1 MKIKKALAV
10 ILASTTIFSMTPGTA
25 WAAEELSEEVV
36 IEDEAVSDLEE
47 PETDIEEIQDESD
60 DTEAEVD
67 AFSDEETTEKQL
79 ENNEA
84 LESASLFSDTEED
97 TIAVGIS
104 GKIVANGTDPWNKD
118 VTWTLY
124 DDGELV
130 FDGSGTME
138 DYTESKLPAWY
149 QYREKVTSVVVNDGI
164 QNIGEYTFYDL
175 YKLKFAKI
183 GAGCSKTGGHVFEK
197 CTNLVSVELPEGM
210 TSIGQY
216 MFTDCSS
223 LTDIDLPEGIS
234 NIAYQAFRGC
244 SSLKKVIIP
253 DKVTIIH
260 WNAFQNCSSL
270 EEINIPDRVTEIQ
283 ESAFSGC
290 SSLKKIDIPE
300 SVTNID
306 FYAFKG
312 CNGLES
318 IEFPGSLTNMGW
330 NTISGCENLKR
341 VKFADGFRSIAPFN
355 GCPKLTEI
363 IIPDTVTAIGNI
375 TNCTSLESIYI
386 PEGVNYVGSFGG
398 CSKLRSVRYAGSE
411 TSWNALNASVDNAK
425 VYYNYDPNHEH
436 SYELTVMT
444 PNTCTTNGT
453 GEEICTLCGE
463 YYEEIIP
470 ASHTWDEG
478 KVTTTATCTEAGV
491 KTYTCTVCNETKTEE
506 ISATGHQHTEIEN
519 KKDATC
525 SEAGYTGDQVC
536 KDCGTVIEKGTAI
549 AKKNHTWDDGEVTT
563 PATCE
568 EKGEK
573 IYICTVCNET
583 KTEEISA
590 TGHQHTEIENKKD
603 STCSEAGY
611 TGDKVCKDCNTVI
624 ETGTVIAKKGHTW
637 NNGEVTEKPTCE
649 EVGVKT
655 YTCANCG
662 NTKTEDIPATGHT
675 EVKDAAVE
683 ATCEKSGLTEGSHC
697 SVCEKVLEAQ
707 KIIPATGH
715 KWNTGEITKEATCE
729 EKGEKTYTCANCG
742 NTTTEEIPATG
753 HTEVKDE
760 AVEATCEKDGLT
772 EGSHCSVC
780 GKVLEEQKA
789 VLATGHSWNAG
800 EITKKAT
807 CEEVGVKTYTCA
819 NCGNTKTEDIPATG
833 HTEVKDAAVE
843 ATCEKS
849 GLTEGSHCSVCE
861 KVLEAQKIIP
871 ATGHKWNT
879 GEITK
884 EATCEEKGEK
894 TYTCANCGNTTTE
907 EIPVTGHTEVK
918 DKAVEA
924 TCEKDGLTE
933 GSHCSVCKKVL
944 KAQETIPS
952 TGHKFGAWKTT
963 HPADVFS
970 VEKQSR
976 SCSEC
981 GKEEEREVGSKLE
994 KTITVSVSSFP
1005 LKMKQKTKV
1014 LKVTGLADGDSIV
1027 SWKSSN
1033 TKIVKVSGKSNGT
1046 STITAGKKTGK
1057 ARITITLK
1065 SGLKKVITV
1074 SVQKNTVK
1082 TKKISGVSKN
1092 LKLKRKQKV
1101 ILHPVI
1107 APLTSAQKI
1116 TYKSNN
1122 TKIVTVNSKGQITAK
1137 KKGTAVITV
1146 KSGNKTTKCK
1156 VTVK

>member
-1 MKIKKALAV
+1 M
-10 ILASTTIFSMTPGTA
+10 
-25 WAAEELSEEVV
+25 
-36 IEDEAVSDLEE
+36 
-47 PETDIEEIQDESD
+47 
-60 DTEAEVD
+60 
-67 AFSDEETTEKQL
+67 
-79 ENNEA
+79 
-84 LESASLFSDTEED
+84 
-97 TIAVGIS
+97 
-104 GKIVANGTDPWNKD
+104 
-118 VTWTLY
+118 
-124 DDGELV
+124 
-130 FDGSGTME
+130 
-138 DYTESKLPAWY
+138 
-149 QYREKVTSVVVNDGI
+149 
-164 QNIGEYTFYDL
+164 
-175 YKLKFAKI
+175 
-183 GAGCSKTGGHVFEK
+183 
-197 CTNLVSVELPEGM
+197 
-210 TSIGQY
+210 
-216 MFTDCSS
+216 
-223 LTDIDLPEGIS
+223 
-234 NIAYQAFRGC
+234 
-244 SSLKKVIIP
+244 
-253 DKVTIIH
+253 
-260 WNAFQNCSSL
+260 
-270 EEINIPDRVTEIQ
+270 
-283 ESAFSGC
+283 
-290 SSLKKIDIPE
+290 
-300 SVTNID
+300 
-306 FYAFKG
+306 
-312 CNGLES
+312 
-318 IEFPGSLTNMGW
+318 
-330 NTISGCENLKR
+330 
-341 VKFADGFRSIAPFN
+341 
-355 GCPKLTEI
+355 
-363 IIPDTVTAIGNI
+363 
-375 TNCTSLESIYI
+375 
-386 PEGVNYVGSFGG
+386 
-398 CSKLRSVRYAGSE
+398 
-411 TSWNALNASVDNAK
+411 
-425 VYYNYDPNHEH
+425 
-436 SYELTVMT
+436 
-444 PNTCTTNGT
+444 
-453 GEEICTLCGE
+453 
-463 YYEEIIP
+463 
-470 ASHTWDEG
+470 
-478 KVTTTATCTEAGV
+478 

-649 EVGVKT
+649 ETGEKT
-655 YTCANCG
+655 YICANCG
-662 NTKTEDIPATGHT
+662 NTKTEEIPATGHT
-675 EVKDAAVE
+675 EVKDEAVAE
-683 ATCEKSGLTEGSHC
+683 TCEKDGLTEGSHC
-697 SVCEKVLEAQ
+697 SVCKKVLKAQ
-707 KIIPATGH
+707 ERVSATGH
-715 KWNTGEITKEATCE
+715 I
-729 EKGEKTYTCANCG
+729 
-742 NTTTEEIPATG
+742 
-753 HTEVKDE
+753 EVKDE

-780 GKVLEEQKA
+780 KKVLKA
-789 VLATGHSWNAG
+789 QET
-800 EITKKAT
+800 
-807 CEEVGVKTYTCA
+807 
-819 NCGNTKTEDIPATG
+819 
-833 HTEVKDAAVE
+833 
-843 ATCEKS
+843 
-849 GLTEGSHCSVCE
+849 
-861 KVLEAQKIIP
+861 IP

-884 EATCEEKGEK
+884 EATCEEKGVK
-894 TYTCANCGNTTTE
+894 TYTCANCEKIRTE
-907 EIPVTGHTEVK
+907 EIPATGHTEVK
-918 DKAVEA
+918 DEAVAA

-933 GSHCSVCKKVL
+933 GSHCSVCEKVL
-944 KAQETIPS
+944 EAQETIPS

>member
-1 MKIKKALAV
+1 M
-10 ILASTTIFSMTPGTA
+10 
-25 WAAEELSEEVV
+25 
-36 IEDEAVSDLEE
+36 
-47 PETDIEEIQDESD
+47 
-60 DTEAEVD
+60 
-67 AFSDEETTEKQL
+67 
-79 ENNEA
+79 
-84 LESASLFSDTEED
+84 
-97 TIAVGIS
+97 
-104 GKIVANGTDPWNKD
+104 
-118 VTWTLY
+118 
-124 DDGELV
+124 
-130 FDGSGTME
+130 
-138 DYTESKLPAWY
+138 
-149 QYREKVTSVVVNDGI
+149 
-164 QNIGEYTFYDL
+164 
-175 YKLKFAKI
+175 
-183 GAGCSKTGGHVFEK
+183 
-197 CTNLVSVELPEGM
+197 
-210 TSIGQY
+210 
-216 MFTDCSS
+216 
-223 LTDIDLPEGIS
+223 
-234 NIAYQAFRGC
+234 
-244 SSLKKVIIP
+244 
-253 DKVTIIH
+253 
-260 WNAFQNCSSL
+260 

-649 EVGVKT
+649 ETGEKT
-655 YTCANCG
+655 YICANCG
-662 NTKTEDIPATGHT
+662 NTKTEEIPATGHT
-675 EVKDAAVE
+675 EVKDEAVAE
-683 ATCEKSGLTEGSHC
+683 TCEKDGLTEGSHC
-697 SVCEKVLEAQ
+697 SVCKKVLKAQ
-707 KIIPATGH
+707 ERVSATGH
-715 KWNTGEITKEATCE
+715 I
-729 EKGEKTYTCANCG
+729 
-742 NTTTEEIPATG
+742 
-753 HTEVKDE
+753 EVKDE

-780 GKVLEEQKA
+780 KKVLKA
-789 VLATGHSWNAG
+789 QET
-800 EITKKAT
+800 
-807 CEEVGVKTYTCA
+807 
-819 NCGNTKTEDIPATG
+819 
-833 HTEVKDAAVE
+833 
-843 ATCEKS
+843 
-849 GLTEGSHCSVCE
+849 
-861 KVLEAQKIIP
+861 IP

-884 EATCEEKGEK
+884 EATCEEKGVK
-894 TYTCANCGNTTTE
+894 TYTCANCEKIRTE
-907 EIPVTGHTEVK
+907 EIPATGHTEVK
-918 DKAVEA
+918 DEAVAA

-994 KTITVSVSSFP
+994 KTMTVSVSSFP

-1046 STITAGKKTGK
+1046 STVTAGKKTGK

-1092 LKLKRKQKV
+1092 LKLKRKQKAT
-1101 ILHPVI
+1101 LHPVI

>member
-1 MKIKKALAV
+1 M
-10 ILASTTIFSMTPGTA
+10 
-25 WAAEELSEEVV
+25 
-36 IEDEAVSDLEE
+36 
-47 PETDIEEIQDESD
+47 
-60 DTEAEVD
+60 
-67 AFSDEETTEKQL
+67 
-79 ENNEA
+79 
-84 LESASLFSDTEED
+84 
-97 TIAVGIS
+97 
-104 GKIVANGTDPWNKD
+104 
-118 VTWTLY
+118 
-124 DDGELV
+124 
-130 FDGSGTME
+130 
-138 DYTESKLPAWY
+138 
-149 QYREKVTSVVVNDGI
+149 
-164 QNIGEYTFYDL
+164 
-175 YKLKFAKI
+175 
-183 GAGCSKTGGHVFEK
+183 FEK

-270 EEINIPDRVTEIQ
+270 EEINIPDKVTEIQ

-649 EVGVKT
+649 ETGEKT
-655 YTCANCG
+655 YICANCG
-662 NTKTEDIPATGHT
+662 NTKTEEIPATGHT
-675 EVKDAAVE
+675 EVKDEAVAE
-683 ATCEKSGLTEGSHC
+683 TCEKDGLTEGSHC
-697 SVCEKVLEAQ
+697 SVCKKVLKAQ
-707 KIIPATGH
+707 ERVSATGH
-715 KWNTGEITKEATCE
+715 I
-729 EKGEKTYTCANCG
+729 
-742 NTTTEEIPATG
+742 
-753 HTEVKDE
+753 EVKDE

-780 GKVLEEQKA
+780 KKVLKA
-789 VLATGHSWNAG
+789 QET
-800 EITKKAT
+800 
-807 CEEVGVKTYTCA
+807 
-819 NCGNTKTEDIPATG
+819 
-833 HTEVKDAAVE
+833 
-843 ATCEKS
+843 
-849 GLTEGSHCSVCE
+849 
-861 KVLEAQKIIP
+861 IP

-884 EATCEEKGEK
+884 EATCEEKGVK
-894 TYTCANCGNTTTE
+894 TYTCANCEKIRTE
-907 EIPVTGHTEVK
+907 EIPATGHTEVK
-918 DKAVEA
+918 DEAVAA

-933 GSHCSVCKKVL
+933 GSHCSVCEKVL
-944 KAQETIPS
+944 EAQETIPS

>member
-649 EVGVKT
+649 ETGEKT
-655 YTCANCG
+655 YICANCG
-662 NTKTEDIPATGHT
+662 NTKTEEIPATGHT
-675 EVKDAAVE
+675 EVKDEAVAE
-683 ATCEKSGLTEGSHC
+683 TCEKDGLTEGSHC
-697 SVCEKVLEAQ
+697 SVCKKVLKAQERVSATGHIEVKDEAVEATCEKDGLTEGSHCSVCKKVLKAQ
-707 KIIPATGH
+707 ERVSATGHIEVKDEAVEATCEKDGLTEGSHCSVCKKVLKAQETIPATGH

-742 NTTTEEIPATG
+742 NT
-753 HTEVKDE
+753 K
-760 AVEATCEKDGLT
+760 
-772 EGSHCSVC
+772 
-780 GKVLEEQKA
+780 
-789 VLATGHSWNAG
+789 
-800 EITKKAT
+800 
-807 CEEVGVKTYTCA
+807 
-819 NCGNTKTEDIPATG
+819 
-833 HTEVKDAAVE
+833 
-843 ATCEKS
+843 
-849 GLTEGSHCSVCE
+849 
-861 KVLEAQKIIP
+861 
-871 ATGHKWNT
+871 
-879 GEITK
+879 
-884 EATCEEKGEK
+884 
-894 TYTCANCGNTTTE
+894 TE

-918 DKAVEA
+918 DEAVEA

-994 KTITVSVSSFP
+994 KTMTVSVSSFP

-1046 STITAGKKTGK
+1046 STVTAGKKTGK

>member
-519 KKDATC
+519 KKDSTC

>member
-1 MKIKKALAV
+1 MEEIHMKIKKALAV

-649 EVGVKT
+649 ETGEKT
-655 YTCANCG
+655 YICANCG
-662 NTKTEDIPATGHT
+662 NTKTEEIPATGHT
-675 EVKDAAVE
+675 EVKDEAVAE
-683 ATCEKSGLTEGSHC
+683 TCEKDGLTEGSHC
-697 SVCEKVLEAQ
+697 SVCKKVLKAQ
-707 KIIPATGH
+707 
-715 KWNTGEITKEATCE
+715 ERVS
-729 EKGEKTYTCANCG
+729 
-742 NTTTEEIPATG
+742 ATG

-843 ATCEKS
+843 ATCEKD

-861 KVLEAQKIIP
+861 KVLE
-871 ATGHKWNT
+871 
-879 GEITK
+879 
-884 EATCEEKGEK
+884 
-894 TYTCANCGNTTTE
+894 
-907 EIPVTGHTEVK
+907 
-918 DKAVEA
+918 
-924 TCEKDGLTE
+924 
-933 GSHCSVCKKVL
+933 
-944 KAQETIPS
+944 AQETIPS

-1092 LKLKRKQKV
+1092 LKLKRKQKAT
-1101 ILHPVI
+1101 LHPVI
-1107 APLTSAQKI
+1107 APLTSIQKI
-1116 TYKSNN
+1116 TYKSSN
-1122 TKIVTVNSKGQITAK
+1122 TKIATVNSKGQITAK
-1137 KKGTAVITV
+1137 KKGTTVITV

>member
-649 EVGVKT
+649 ETGEKT
-655 YTCANCG
+655 YICANCG
-662 NTKTEDIPATGHT
+662 NTK
-675 EVKDAAVE
+675 
-683 ATCEKSGLTEGSHC
+683 
-697 SVCEKVLEAQ
+697 
-707 KIIPATGH
+707 
-715 KWNTGEITKEATCE
+715 
-729 EKGEKTYTCANCG
+729 
-742 NTTTEEIPATG
+742 TEEIPATG

-760 AVEATCEKDGLT
+760 AVAE
-772 EGSHCSVC
+772 
-780 GKVLEEQKA
+780 
-789 VLATGHSWNAG
+789 
-800 EITKKAT
+800 
-807 CEEVGVKTYTCA
+807 
-819 NCGNTKTEDIPATG
+819 
-833 HTEVKDAAVE
+833 
-843 ATCEKS
+843 
-849 GLTEGSHCSVCE
+849 
-861 KVLEAQKIIP
+861 
-871 ATGHKWNT
+871 
-879 GEITK
+879 
-884 EATCEEKGEK
+884 
-894 TYTCANCGNTTTE
+894 
-907 EIPVTGHTEVK
+907 
-918 DKAVEA
+918 

-944 KAQETIPS
+944 KAQERVSATGHIEVKDEAVEATCEKDGLTERKLTAPS
-952 TGHKFGAWKTT
+952 ATKVLTSTGRQYRQTGHKFGAWKTT

-1092 LKLKRKQKV
+1092 LKLKRKQKAT
-1101 ILHPVI
+1101 LHPVI
-1107 APLTSAQKI
+1107 APLTSIQKI
-1116 TYKSNN
+1116 TYKSSN
-1122 TKIVTVNSKGQITAK
+1122 TKIATVNSKGQITAK
-1137 KKGTAVITV
+1137 KKGTTVITV

>member
-1 MKIKKALAV
+1 MKIKKALGV

-60 DTEAEVD
+60 DTDAEVD
-67 AFSDEETTEKQL
+67 DFSDEETTEKQL

-649 EVGVKT
+649 ETGEKT
-655 YTCANCG
+655 YICANCG
-662 NTKTEDIPATGHT
+662 NTKTEEIPATGHT
-675 EVKDAAVE
+675 EVKDEAVAE
-683 ATCEKSGLTEGSHC
+683 TCEKDGLTEGSHC
-697 SVCEKVLEAQ
+697 SVCKKVLKAQ
-707 KIIPATGH
+707 ERVSATGH
-715 KWNTGEITKEATCE
+715 I
-729 EKGEKTYTCANCG
+729 
-742 NTTTEEIPATG
+742 
-753 HTEVKDE
+753 EVKDE

-780 GKVLEEQKA
+780 KKVLKA
-789 VLATGHSWNAG
+789 QETIPATGHKWNAG

-807 CEEVGVKTYTCA
+807 CEEKGEKTYTCA
-819 NCGNTKTEDIPATG
+819 NCGNTKAEEIPATG
-833 HTEVKDAAVE
+833 HAEVKDEAVE
-843 ATCEKS
+843 ATCEKD
-849 GLTEGSHCSVCE
+849 GLTEGSHCSVCK
-861 KVLEAQKIIP
+861 KVLKAQETIP

-884 EATCEEKGEK
+884 EATCEEKGVK
-894 TYTCANCGNTTTE
+894 TYTCANCEKIRTE
-907 EIPVTGHTEVK
+907 EIPATGHTEVK
-918 DKAVEA
+918 DEAVAA

-1046 STITAGKKTGK
+1046 STVTAGKKTGK

-1092 LKLKRKQKV
+1092 LKLKRKQKAT
-1101 ILHPVI
+1101 LHPVI
-1107 APLTSAQKI
+1107 APLTSIQKI
-1116 TYKSNN
+1116 TYKSSN
-1122 TKIVTVNSKGQITAK
+1122 TKIATVNSKGQITAK
-1137 KKGTAVITV
+1137 KKGTTVITV

>member
-1 MKIKKALAV
+1 MEEIHMKIKKALAV

-270 EEINIPDRVTEIQ
+270 EEINIPDKVTEIQ

-649 EVGVKT
+649 ETGEKT
-655 YTCANCG
+655 YICANCG
-662 NTKTEDIPATGHT
+662 NTKTEEIPATGHT
-675 EVKDAAVE
+675 EVKDEAVAE
-683 ATCEKSGLTEGSHC
+683 TCEKDGLTEGSHC
-697 SVCEKVLEAQ
+697 SVCKKVLKAQ
-707 KIIPATGH
+707 ETIPATGH

-729 EKGEKTYTCANCG
+729 EKGVKTYTCANCEKIR
-742 NTTTEEIPATG
+742 TEEIPATG

-760 AVEATCEKDGLT
+760 AVAATCEKDGLT

-780 GKVLEEQKA
+780 
-789 VLATGHSWNAG
+789 
-800 EITKKAT
+800 
-807 CEEVGVKTYTCA
+807 
-819 NCGNTKTEDIPATG
+819 
-833 HTEVKDAAVE
+833 
-843 ATCEKS
+843 
-849 GLTEGSHCSVCE
+849 E
-861 KVLEAQKIIP
+861 KVLE
-871 ATGHKWNT
+871 
-879 GEITK
+879 
-884 EATCEEKGEK
+884 
-894 TYTCANCGNTTTE
+894 
-907 EIPVTGHTEVK
+907 
-918 DKAVEA
+918 
-924 TCEKDGLTE
+924 
-933 GSHCSVCKKVL
+933 
-944 KAQETIPS
+944 AQETIPS

>member
-270 EEINIPDRVTEIQ
+270 EEINIPDKVTEIQ

-649 EVGVKT
+649 ETGEKT
-655 YTCANCG
+655 YICANCG
-662 NTKTEDIPATGHT
+662 NTKTEEIPATGHT
-675 EVKDAAVE
+675 EVKDEAVAE
-683 ATCEKSGLTEGSHC
+683 TCEKDGLTEGSHC
-697 SVCEKVLEAQ
+697 SVCKKVLKAQ
-707 KIIPATGH
+707 ETIPATGH

-729 EKGEKTYTCANCG
+729 EKGVKTYTCANCEKIR
-742 NTTTEEIPATG
+742 TEEIPATG

-760 AVEATCEKDGLT
+760 AVAATCEKDGLT

-780 GKVLEEQKA
+780 
-789 VLATGHSWNAG
+789 
-800 EITKKAT
+800 
-807 CEEVGVKTYTCA
+807 
-819 NCGNTKTEDIPATG
+819 
-833 HTEVKDAAVE
+833 
-843 ATCEKS
+843 
-849 GLTEGSHCSVCE
+849 E
-861 KVLEAQKIIP
+861 KVLE
-871 ATGHKWNT
+871 
-879 GEITK
+879 
-884 EATCEEKGEK
+884 
-894 TYTCANCGNTTTE
+894 
-907 EIPVTGHTEVK
+907 
-918 DKAVEA
+918 
-924 TCEKDGLTE
+924 
-933 GSHCSVCKKVL
+933 
-944 KAQETIPS
+944 AQETIPS

>member
-47 PETDIEEIQDESD
+47 PETDIEEIQDESN

-780 GKVLEEQKA
+780 KKVLKA
-789 VLATGHSWNAG
+789 QETIPATGHKWNTG
-800 EITKKAT
+800 EITKEAT
-807 CEEVGVKTYTCA
+807 CEEKGVKTYTCA
-819 NCGNTKTEDIPATG
+819 NCEKIRTEEIPATG
-833 HTEVKDAAVE
+833 HTEVKDEAVA
-843 ATCEKS
+843 ATCEKD

-861 KVLEAQKIIP
+861 KVLEAQRIIP
-871 ATGHKWNT
+871 ATGHSWNA

-884 EATCEEKGEK
+884 KATCEEKGEK

-994 KTITVSVSSFP
+994 KTMTVSVSSFP

-1014 LKVTGLADGDSIV
+1014 LKVTDLADGDSIV

-1046 STITAGKKTGK
+1046 STVTAGKKTGK

>member
-1 MKIKKALAV
+1 MKIKKALGV

-649 EVGVKT
+649 ETGEKT
-655 YTCANCG
+655 YICANCG
-662 NTKTEDIPATGHT
+662 NTKTEEIPATGHT
-675 EVKDAAVE
+675 EVKDEAVAE
-683 ATCEKSGLTEGSHC
+683 TCEKDGLTEGSHC
-697 SVCEKVLEAQ
+697 SVCKKVLKAQERVSATGHIEVKDEAVEATCEKDGLTEGSHCSVCKKVLKAQ
-707 KIIPATGH
+707 ERVSATGHIEVKDEAVEATCEKDGLTEGSHCSVCKKVLKAQETIPATGH

-742 NTTTEEIPATG
+742 NT
-753 HTEVKDE
+753 K
-760 AVEATCEKDGLT
+760 
-772 EGSHCSVC
+772 
-780 GKVLEEQKA
+780 
-789 VLATGHSWNAG
+789 
-800 EITKKAT
+800 
-807 CEEVGVKTYTCA
+807 
-819 NCGNTKTEDIPATG
+819 
-833 HTEVKDAAVE
+833 
-843 ATCEKS
+843 
-849 GLTEGSHCSVCE
+849 
-861 KVLEAQKIIP
+861 
-871 ATGHKWNT
+871 
-879 GEITK
+879 
-884 EATCEEKGEK
+884 
-894 TYTCANCGNTTTE
+894 TE

-918 DKAVEA
+918 DEAVEA

-994 KTITVSVSSFP
+994 KTMTVSVSSFP

-1046 STITAGKKTGK
+1046 STVTAGKKTGK